1 MHTAQMQLKNSI
13 SAFLVGALLLLSNQ
27 SGLAAANDWVVT
39 IKTSTLAK
47 CLDYPDSTLKPVIRA
62 SVYFEQ
68 GLGELSEEEKEIQ
81 KRGALPDEEIT
92 FTKYEDIFYSHLH
105 PLGLKRYL
113 ALRLKE
119 GTPGVIKIVPS
130 SSASR
135 QEEANAAANATVRLF
150 INLYLRKAALRSI
163 LVPRDL
169 FDLYVSE
176 LQRYG
181 FRIENVV
188 PGQFNRAL
196 VMISVRS
203 EPAGRQYYMGYGI

>member
-1 MHTAQMQLKNSI
+1 MQLKYSI
-13 SAFLVGALLLLSNQ
+13 STFLVCAAFLLSIHG
-27 SGLAAANDWVVT
+27 SLAASNDWVVT
-39 IKTSTLAK
+39 IKTSTLEK
-47 CLDYPDSTLKPVIRA
+47 CLDYPDSNLKPVVRA

-81 KRGALPDEEIT
+81 KRGAPPDEEVT

-113 ALRLKE
+113 ALRIKE
-119 GTPGVIKIVPS
+119 GTPGIIKIIPS
-130 SSASR
+130 NSASR

-150 INLYLRKAALRSI
+150 LNLYLNKTALRSI

-169 FDLYVSE
+169 FDPYVSE

-203 EPAGRQYYMGYGI
+203 EPAGRHYYMGYGI